1 MQMKYTFLPLLIF
14 LLLCSDLSFA
24 QQYVNLSV
32 DNDLYFNQDW
42 YYSSGI
48 FISTGKLKQEE
59 DQETA
64 FPKRYVHWT
73 LGQEIYTPSRRYSRN
88 VDLYDYPYGGW
99 LFLERSLEKY
109 KSLFSAWRGSIL
121 LGITGKASLAP
132 YFQNLYH
139 STVLGLP
146 DVVWLEQMPQRFHI
160 NLNGSHRK
168 RLPLAN
174 KVSLLYEFFGNLG
187 TQRIA
192 AGGRL
197 GVLVGTSQALSF
209 LGNPL
214 EMKTKGYG
222 IYLGTRQEYRH
233 HDYMLSGSLFD
244 DKAPFVLES
253 IPYKN
258 SIEIGFAYY
267 TQKWRF
273 LTLFNSVTKDNEL
286 QMSKRHKYLNFS
298 IGRFF

>member
-1 MQMKYTFLPLLIF
+1 
-14 LLLCSDLSFA
+14 
-24 QQYVNLSV
+24 
-32 DNDLYFNQDW
+32 
-42 YYSSGI
+42 
-48 FISTGKLKQEE
+48 
-59 DQETA
+59 
-64 FPKRYVHWT
+64 
-73 LGQEIYTPSRRYSRN
+73 
-88 VDLYDYPYGGW
+88 
-99 LFLERSLEKY
+99 
-109 KSLFSAWRGSIL
+109 
-121 LGITGKASLAP
+121 
-132 YFQNLYH
+132 
-139 STVLGLP
+139 
-146 DVVWLEQMPQRFHI
+146 
-160 NLNGSHRK
+160 
-168 RLPLAN
+168 
-174 KVSLLYEFFGNLG
+174 
-187 TQRIA
+187 
-192 AGGRL
+192 
-197 GVLVGTSQALSF
+197 LVGTSQALSF